1 MNQWEN
7 HGIPPVRERCGG
19 VFLKWGAME
28 SEFPSHMIDMATMKV
43 ISAAVGDFFK

>member
-19 VFLKWGAME
+19 VFIFLNWGAME
-28 SEFPSHMIDMATMKV
+28 SEFPSHMIDMAT
-43 ISAAVGDFFK
+43 IEGDFSSGW